1 MKQSHYRS
9 QRQLQF
15 ECQFWADCRKAR
27 RFEKG
32 RLESICQPLGSLRAS
47 WPALSHHLWV
57 WFAAEKVY
65 PGRKFMDYA
74 LLGDDVVIA
83 DENVGPVYASLV
95 KDIGVSISSLK
106 LLWMNSR
113 CLIQG
118 V

>member
-1 MKQSHYRS
+1 
-9 QRQLQF
+9 
-15 ECQFWADCRKAR
+15 
-27 RFEKG
+27 
-32 RLESICQPLGSLRAS
+32 
-47 WPALSHHLWV
+47 
-57 WFAAEKVY
+57 
-65 PGRKFMDYA
+65 MDYA